1 MKQETTLG
9 KWIIHKFNTKQWRE
23 NAFTNVKSTRQIQPL
38 LDLLGREQL
47 LSQAKQLEKEGFLHI
62 KWGQVNTE
70 IKELSINMNRLDE
83 LCCREKVDNPR
94 QRFTQIK
101 QKIQVWLDILYEEMQ
116 AEIEAFNK
124 EWLVKFYADLLGQIE
139 RTTKELP
146 KNARDEEFL
155 VCLNEIA
162 HLQEDIWKRQFSS
175 MVLHDSKKFED
186 VYQGKVIQV
195 LCYYSERVSAEMEP
209 DEVLSEFKLLSYSQV
224 LECKGDFRYELKT
237 PYGLQGADESSR
249 ANGIETIQTGCF
261 KYGHMLNAQT
271 LIKSQVVDASQIRK
285 VMTIENK
292 ANYEDMIYNEHC
304 LYIYTHGFFSFKE
317 RAFLASLNKVL
328 SSEVEFYHWSD
339 MDYGGI
345 RIYQFIKN
353 KVFIG
358 RTVQPWKMG
367 HVEYLQSLEEGNG
380 REIDLNMRAKIE
392 VMQVVELEELKK
404 CILEYGKVF
413 EQEQLIGR

>member
-23 NAFTNVKSTRQIQPL
+23 NTLTNVKSTRQIQPL

-62 KWGQVNTE
+62 NWGQVNTE
-70 IKELSINMNRLDE
+70 IKGLSINMNRLDE
-83 LCCREKVDNPR
+83 LCRREKVDNPR
-94 QRFTQIK
+94 ERFTQIK
-101 QKIQVWLDILYEEMQ
+101 QQIQIWLDILYEEMKM
-116 AEIEAFNK
+116 EIEQFHK
-124 EWLVKFYADLLGQIE
+124 EWLVKFYEDLLGQIE
-139 RTTKELP
+139 RATKELP

-162 HLQEDIWKRQFSS
+162 HLQDDIWKRQFSS

-186 VYQGKVIQV
+186 IYQGKVIQV
-195 LCYYSERVSAEMEP
+195 LCYYSERVSVEMEP

-224 LECKGDFRYELKT
+224 LECKGNFRYELKV
-237 PYGLQGADESSR
+237 PYGCHESDE
-249 ANGIETIQTGCF
+249 IEMIETGCF

-292 ANYEDMIYNEHC
+292 ANYEDMAYEEHC

-317 RAFLASLNKVL
+317 RAFLDSLNKVL

-345 RIYQFIKN
+345 RIFQFVKN
-353 KVFIG
+353 KVFVG
-358 RTVQPWKMG
+358 RTVKPWKMG
-367 HVEYLQSLEEGNG
+367 REEYLQSLEEGNG
-380 REIDLNMRAKIE
+380 REIDLNMREKIE
-392 VMQVVELEELKK
+392 RVQVVELEELKK